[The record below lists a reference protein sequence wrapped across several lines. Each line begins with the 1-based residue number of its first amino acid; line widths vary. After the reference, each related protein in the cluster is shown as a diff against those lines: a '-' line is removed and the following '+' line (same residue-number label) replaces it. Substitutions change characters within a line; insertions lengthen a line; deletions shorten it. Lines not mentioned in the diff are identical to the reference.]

1 MLKKNIFFQSE
12 TTVENRPILLN
23 IFRIIVQAL
32 FIKDTHIWYLSTKI
46 VFR

>member
-1 MLKKNIFFQSE
+1 MLKKNIFFQGE

-23 IFRIIVQAL
+23 IFRKIVQTL
-32 FIKDTHIWYLSTKI
+32 FIKDTHLWYLSTKL